1 MTNAIQYLIDAIA
14 FGSLFAL
21 MALGLAL
28 LFNVMGL
35 MNFAY
40 GELIMAGAYTM
51 YYTRDF
57 GWPAMVV
64 LTIVVVIILSVL
76 LELVAFRPVRNASP
90 MTLLVTSF
98 AVSYGLQQLAWM
110 TVGRGPQKGVEPYP
124 WLTVQ
129 MDIGGVRISRL
140 AILTMGVAIVLFA
153 GMSLMLKRTRLG
165 MQLRAST
172 EDFRMAQ
179 LVGVK
184 ANWVISSAFAIT
196 GFLAAVVSLL
206 YILRTG
212 AIDPEIGR
220 GPLLVAFVGGV
231 IGGLGSLAGAAVGG
245 FVLGGIINGLQASLP
260 TKFASHTL
268 MFAFVAVIAIL
279 VLAPNGLVAI
289 RGGAFKRAWRRIRPA
304 PVVEGAKP

>member
-1 MTNAIQYLIDAIA
+1 VATGIQYVIDAIA
-14 FGSLFAL
+14 FGSLFAV

-51 YYTRDF
+51 FYTRQF
-57 GWPAMVV
+57 GWLAMVV
-64 LTIVVVIILSVL
+64 ITILVVTILAVF
-76 LELVAFRPVRNASP
+76 LELVAFRPVRRASP
-90 MTLLVTSF
+90 ITLLITSF

-124 WLTVQ
+124 SLTRQFDV
-129 MDIGGVRISRL
+129 GGVLISRL
-140 AILTMGVAIVLFA
+140 AILTMCVTLVLLVAMTVL
-153 GMSLMLKRTRLG
+153 LKRTTLG
-165 MQLRAST
+165 IQLRASS

-179 LVGVK
+179 LVGVR

-196 GFLAAVVSLL
+196 GVLAAAVALL
-206 YILRTG
+206 YVLRTG

-231 IGGLGSLAGAAVGG
+231 IGGLGSLPGAALGG
-245 FVLGGIINGLQASLP
+245 FVLGGIINALQATLP
-260 TKFASHTL
+260 TKLASHTL

-289 RGGAFKRAWRRIRPA
+289 RGGVLRRAWRRLRPSPLA
-304 PVVEGAKP
+304 EGARP

>member
-1 MTNAIQYLIDAIA
+1 
-14 FGSLFAL
+14 
-21 MALGLAL
+21 
-28 LFNVMGL
+28 V
-35 MNFAY
+35 
-40 GELIMAGAYTM
+40 
-51 YYTRDF
+51 
-57 GWPAMVV
+57 
-64 LTIVVVIILSVL
+64 
-76 LELVAFRPVRNASP
+76 
-90 MTLLVTSF
+90 TLLVTSF

-129 MDIGGVRISRL
+129 MEIEGVRISRL
-140 AILTMGVAIVLFA
+140 AILTMCVAIVLFA
-153 GMSLMLKRTRLG
+153 GMTLLLKRTVLG
-165 MQLRAST
+165 IQLRAST
-172 EDFRMAQ
+172 EDFQMAQ

-196 GFLAAVVSLL
+196 GVLAAAVAVL
-206 YILRTG
+206 YVLRTG

-260 TKFASHTL
+260 TQLASHTL
-268 MFAFVAVIAIL
+268 MFAFMAVIAIL
-279 VLAPNGLVAI
+279 VLAPNGLVAV
-289 RGGAFKRAWRRIRPA
+289 RGGVIVRAWRRLRPQ

>member
-1 MTNAIQYLIDAIA
+1 MTEAIQYLIDAIA

-40 GELIMAGAYTM
+40 GELIMAAAYTM

-57 GWPAMVV
+57 GWVPMV
-64 LTIVVVIILSVL
+64 LITIVVVIIVSVL
-76 LELVAFRPVRNASP
+76 LELVAFRPVRNTSP
-90 MTLLVTSF
+90 VTLLVTSF

-129 MDIGGVRISRL
+129 MEIGGVRISRL
-140 AILTMGVAIVLFA
+140 AILTMCVAVVLFV
-153 GMSLMLKRTRLG
+153 GMSLMLKRTALG
-165 MQLRAST
+165 IQLRAST

-179 LVGVK
+179 LVGVR

-196 GFLAAVVSLL
+196 GFLAAVVGIL
-206 YILRTG
+206 YVLRTG
-212 AIDPEIGR
+212 AIDPGDRARPAARRLRRRRDRWPGQPRGR
-220 GPLLVAFVGGV
+220 GDRRVRARRHHQRAP
-231 IGGLGSLAGAAVGG
+231 GLAADPICQPHADVRVHRRHRHPRAGAERARGYPRRR
-245 FVLGGIINGLQASLP
+245 LQARM
-260 TKFASHTL
+260 A
-268 MFAFVAVIAIL
+268 AF
-279 VLAPNGLVAI
+279 P
-289 RGGAFKRAWRRIRPA
+289 P
-304 PVVEGAKP
+304 

>member
-1 MTNAIQYLIDAIA
+1 VAEAIQYLIDAIA
-14 FGSLFAL
+14 FGSLFAV

-51 YYTRDF
+51 YYTREF

-64 LTIVVVIILSVL
+64 ITVVVVVILSVL
-76 LELVAFRPVRNASP
+76 LELGAFRPVRSASP

-129 MDIGGVRISRL
+129 MEIGGVRISRL
-140 AILTMGVAIVLFA
+140 AILTMCVAIVLFA
-153 GMSLMLKRTRLG
+153 GMSLMLKRTALG
-165 MQLRAST
+165 IQLRAST

-196 GFLAAVVSLL
+196 GLLAAVVALL
-206 YILRTG
+206 YVLRTG

-231 IGGLGSLAGAAVGG
+231 IGGLGSLPGAAIGG

-260 TKFASHTL
+260 TKLASHTL
-268 MFAFVAVIAIL
+268 MFAFIAVIAIL
-279 VLAPNGLVAI
+279 VLAPNGLVAV
-289 RGGAFKRAWRRIRPA
+289 RGGVFVRAWRRLRPQPLA
-304 PVVEGAKP
+304 EGAKT

>member
-1 MTNAIQYLIDAIA
+1 
-14 FGSLFAL
+14 
-21 MALGLAL
+21 
-28 LFNVMGL
+28 
-35 MNFAY
+35 
-40 GELIMAGAYTM
+40 M

-57 GWPAMVV
+57 GWVPMV
-64 LTIVVVIILSVL
+64 LITIVVVVILSVL
-76 LELVAFRPVRNASP
+76 LELVAFRPVRNVSP

-129 MDIGGVRISRL
+129 MEIGGVRISRL
-140 AILTMGVAIVLFA
+140 AILTMCVAVVLFA
-153 GMSLMLKRTRLG
+153 AMSLMLKRTALG

-196 GFLAAVVSLL
+196 GFLAAVVGLL
-206 YILRTG
+206 YVLRTG

-231 IGGLGSLAGAAVGG
+231 IGGLGSLAGAAIGG

-279 VLAPNGLVAI
+279 VLAPNGLVAV
-289 RGGAFKRAWRRIRPA
+289 RGGVFKRAWRRLRPA
-304 PVVEGAKP
+304 PVAEGAKP